1 VVVVVEAMVA
11 MIEMDGAVV
20 EEVRFLIFI
29 VTYSHLVFKIEYIN

>member
-1 VVVVVEAMVA
+1 